1 MFHNYFLTMVSKGL
15 ILCLALVTLCLAQTN
30 FNNNCQNASLIPK
43 LATGVMHLNPLD
55 TYNNGA
61 NKDYYVDLSLN
72 KFEIIDVLGYG
83 FALAGFQASCSQS
96 FYSLSIFKVTFEN
109 QNTRMRVV
117 VDFRNPGDGAITTW
131 NLVTYTYIVVSR
143 TLNGAYSDI
152 WASVAEIDNPSN
164 NVLAAIDSI
173 ASGFQANLGALTSCA
188 AFVDPNY
195 AFSTTDA
202 TCNDLIARGAGGTN
216 GNMVIHAYIM
226 GFRYNPVVG
235 TTNYLQ
241 VGVGVGTFPFA
252 TTT

>member
-1 MFHNYFLTMVSKGL
+1 MVSKGL

-43 LATGVMHLNPLD
+43 LATGVIHLNPLD

-61 NKDYYVDLSLN
+61 NKDYYVDLTLN
-72 KFEIIDVLGYG
+72 KFEIVDVLGYG

-117 VDFRNPGDGAITTW
+117 VDFRNPGNGAITTW

-143 TLNGAYSDI
+143 SLNGGYTDI
-152 WASVAEIDNPSN
+152 WASVAEIDNPTDN
-164 NVLAAIDSI
+164 ALAAIDSL
-173 ASGFQANLGALTSCA
+173 ASGFQSNIATATTCA
-188 AFVDPNY
+188 AFLDPNY
-195 AFSTTDA
+195 AFST
-202 TCNDLIARGAGGTN
+202 GAAPVCDPAIIRTAAGLH
-216 GNMVIHAYIM
+216 GNLVIHAYIM

-235 TTNYLQ
+235 TTNYLE

-252 TTT
+252 TTQ